1 MNKTVKI
8 LHEILGTTTKIAL
21 LVKIIAIILFVF
33 CSWMCLNYYFQHYP
47 DAEVT
52 SSPFDYNGMLVG
64 FFTLLV
70 TLLVGWNI
78 YSTIRAKEEL
88 EKTRDK
94 MKEEYDED
102 IKQMKSDIASL
113 KTSQTKQAIQQAEER
128 GAQNERK
135 IASSMPTLALSKE
148 IMDWTDRNI
157 AIKGTKLYGW
167 AWIVIDEY
175 KTFTQI
181 FDEYKK
187 IKSKH
192 PKKVLY
198 LDGRDA
204 TDEEAIETIKR
215 ARSEKLSMFESIRA
229 MREQTD
235 NETEI

>member
-1 MNKTVKI
+1 MKKTINI
-8 LHEILGTTTKIAL
+8 LHEILGTTAKIAL
-21 LVKIIAIILFVF
+21 WVKIIAILIFVF
-33 CSWMCLNYYFQHYP
+33 CTWMCVNYFIQHYP

-52 SSPFDYNGMLVG
+52 SKPFDYNGMLVG

-78 YSTIRAKEEL
+78 YSTINAKEEL
-88 EKTRDK
+88 EKTRNK
-94 MKEEYDED
+94 MKGDYDVD

-113 KTSQTKQAIQQAEER
+113 KTSQTKRAIKQAEER

-135 IASSMPTLALSKE
+135 IASSMPPLALSKE
-148 IMDWTDRNI
+148 IIDWSDRDI

-167 AWIVIDEY
+167 AWLVVDEY

-187 IKSKH
+187 MKSKH

-198 LDGRDA
+198 LDGREA
-204 TDEEAIETIKR
+204 TDEEALETIKM
-215 ARSEKLSMFESIRA
+215 ARSEKRSMFESIRA

-235 NETEI
+235 NETKI

>member
-1 MNKTVKI
+1 MSINDYLKD
-8 LHEILGTTTKIAL
+8 ILGTTTKIATW
-21 LVKIIAIILFVF
+21 VKIIALLLFVF
-33 CSWMCLNYYFQHYP
+33 CTWMCLNYYFQHYP

-52 SSPFDYNGMLVG
+52 SRPFDYNGMLVG

-94 MKEEYDED
+94 MKEEYDVD

-113 KTSQTKQAIQQAEER
+113 KTFQTKQAIQQAEER

-148 IMDWTDRNI
+148 IMDWADKDI

-187 IKSKH
+187 MKSKH

-198 LDGRDA
+198 LEGREA
-204 TDEEAIETIKR
+204 TDEEAIETIKL

-229 MREQTD
+229 LREQTD
-235 NETEI
+235 NETEV

>member
-1 MNKTVKI
+1 MNVNSYLKD
-8 LHEILGTTTKIAL
+8 ILGTTTKIAAW
-21 LVKIIAIILFVF
+21 VKIVAIMLFIF
-33 CSWMCLNYYFQHYP
+33 CSWMCINYYFQHYP

-52 SSPFDYNGMLVG
+52 SKPFDYNGMLVG

-78 YSTIRAKEEL
+78 YSTISAKEEL

-94 MKEEYDED
+94 MKEQYDTD
-102 IKQMKSDIASL
+102 IKQMKSDIARL

-135 IASSMPTLALSKE
+135 IASRVPTLALSKE
-148 IMDWTDRNI
+148 IMDWVDRDI
-157 AIKGTKLYGW
+157 AIKDTKLYGW

-175 KTFTQI
+175 KTLTQI

-187 IKSKH
+187 MKSKH

-198 LDGRDA
+198 LDGREA
-204 TDEEAIETIKR
+204 TDEEAVETIKR

-229 MREQTD
+229 LREQTD